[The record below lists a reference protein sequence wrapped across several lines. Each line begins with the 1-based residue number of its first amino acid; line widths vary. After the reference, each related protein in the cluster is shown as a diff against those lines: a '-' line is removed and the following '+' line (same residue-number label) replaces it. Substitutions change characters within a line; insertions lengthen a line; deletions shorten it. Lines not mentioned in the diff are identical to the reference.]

1 MTSPRNELAGR
12 YRLEKRLGSGAMGS
26 VWKAHDMLLGRT
38 VAVKELV
45 PRSGGSE
52 DLALRRARAEK
63 EARALAK
70 VAHPAIVIIHDLVFV
85 RDDPWIIM
93 GYANGQSLDK
103 IIRDDPRDDREIA
116 AIGLAVLHGLM
127 ACHARGVYHRDV
139 KPANIVVAADGSVR
153 LVDFG
158 IAKIAGEYTLTSN
171 TVLPGTPQYLAPEL
185 LKGKP
190 AGPSTDLWALGVTLY
205 CALERRS
212 PFAMANLDA
221 TIAAILHQDPPV
233 PKRRGALASLV
244 LQMLRKDPSARP
256 DDAAVAAVLRK
267 VISGSA
273 TAERPWRSGPDRA
286 NCGYLTQPVR
296 GGQGMSGEGVTGA
309 CGVAGAQ
316 GAYGA
321 ADANGAHGAV
331 GANGADGRRGT
342 PLART
347 PVTEAA
353 AIVNGSPVPAAVAS
367 LLELPDTRAA
377 EILSGCAHHVAAQVI
392 GGIAA
397 GDPERAGRML
407 EIWTADRAARVF
419 DLISHDAGA
428 KILDTLT
435 TVGAARILLGC
446 EARTAADALTEM
458 PPRSA
463 ARLVGVLG
471 DERAAA
477 VLSVGAPVSVAAILA
492 VLPAELRGRLLRRLP
507 ADFRA
512 LVRGFM

>member
-1 MTSPRNELAGR
+1 MTSARDELVGR

-26 VWKAHDMLLGRT
+26 VWKAHDILLGRT

-45 PRSGGSE
+45 PRGGGGE

-93 GYANGQSLDK
+93 GYASGQSLDK

-127 ACHARGVYHRDV
+127 ACHARGVCHRDV

-212 PFAMANLDA
+212 PFAMASLDA
-221 TIAAILHQDPPV
+221 TMAAILHQDPPV
-233 PKRRGALASLV
+233 PKRRGALAGLV

-256 DDAAVAAVLRK
+256 DGAAVAAVLRK

-286 NCGYLTQPVR
+286 PV
-296 GGQGMSGEGVTGA
+296 A
-309 CGVAGAQ
+309 
-316 GAYGA
+316 
-321 ADANGAHGAV
+321 
-331 GANGADGRRGT
+331 
-342 PLART
+342 
-347 PVTEAA
+347 EAA
-353 AIVNGSPVPAAVAS
+353 ALLVSGSPVPAAVAS

-397 GDPERAGRML
+397 GEPERAGRML

-435 TVGAARILLGC
+435 TAGAARILLGC
-446 EARTAADALTEM
+446 AARTAADALTEM
-458 PPRSA
+458 PPQSA
-463 ARLVGVLG
+463 ARLVRMLG

-477 VLSVGAPVSVAAILA
+477 VLSIGAPVSVAAILA

-507 ADFRA
+507 TDFRA
-512 LVRGFM
+512 LVHSFM

>member
-1 MTSPRNELAGR
+1 MTSPRDELAGR
-12 YRLEKRLGSGAMGS
+12 YRLEKRLGAGAMGS
-26 VWKAHDMLLGRT
+26 VWKAQDMLLGRT

-45 PRSGGSE
+45 PRGGCGE
-52 DLALRRARAEK
+52 GLALRRARAEK

-70 VAHPAIVIIHDLVFV
+70 VAHPAIVIIHDLVFE

-103 IIRDDPRDDREIA
+103 IIRDDPRDDREVA
-116 AIGLAVLHGLM
+116 AIGLPVLHGLM

-139 KPANIVVAADGSVR
+139 KPANIVVAVDGSVR

-158 IAKIAGEYTLTSN
+158 VAKIVGEYTLTSN
-171 TVLPGTPQYLAPEL
+171 AVLPGTPEYLAPEL

-212 PFAMANLDA
+212 PFAMASLDA

-233 PKRRGALASLV
+233 PESRGALASLV
-244 LQMLRKDPSARP
+244 LQMLRKDPSDRP
-256 DDAAVAAVLRK
+256 DGAAVAAVLRQ

-273 TAERPWRSGPDRA
+273 TAERPWRSGPGRA
-286 NCGYLTQPVR
+286 NRGYRAQPFR
-296 GGQGMSGEGVTGA
+296 K
-309 CGVAGAQ
+309 
-316 GAYGA
+316 
-321 ADANGAHGAV
+321 
-331 GANGADGRRGT
+331 
-342 PLART
+342 
-347 PVTEAA
+347 AA
-353 AIVNGSPVPAAVAS
+353 AIVSESPAPAAVAS
-367 LLELPDTRAA
+367 LLELPDTQAA

-392 GGIAA
+392 GGIAV

-419 DLISHDAGA
+419 DLIGHDDGA
-428 KILDTLT
+428 KILDKLT
-435 TVGAARILLGC
+435 AVGAARILLGC

-463 ARLVGVLG
+463 ARLVRVLG

-477 VLSVGAPVSVAAILA
+477 VLSIGAPVSVAAILA
-492 VLPAELRGRLLRRLP
+492 VLPAEQRERLLWRLP
-507 ADFRA
+507 ADYGA
-512 LVRGFM
+512 LVRSFM